1 MKNLS
6 KITFMFFLSLFLM
19 ASCKNSPNLNDS
31 LTAIPKDATSVTAVN
46 INSLMQKADFEAVK
60 NMDFYKESIAEAE
73 KENPAM
79 AEIMKD
85 PKKSGIDLTKNI
97 YVIQEYNLLESGNG
111 SDDGTIL
118 MSIADV
124 KAFEAMLQS
133 AKAGDIQTKDG
144 IKYIVMDKE
153 REETTEEGYKVNHK
167 NNGTVAWNDKMAVLG
182 SHSVQGTPSGEEGNI
197 FSFFKT
203 KPEESVAQN
212 SHLKDLMGKTHD
224 IYTFVSLDK
233 YADNM
238 SAKAAAGAMNLD
250 PKALKGNYFTGF
262 ADFEKG
268 QIVSKSDFKIN
279 KAITKEWGL
288 LFKDN
293 VKTDFSKYMNGQN
306 MGFAMT
312 LALDMKGLK
321 EIINANPQFQM
332 MTKSSESALN
342 FTIDDLCKAL
352 DGDIVITAIPNADAK
367 DDKWSGMMGFKIS
380 DKPTIQKLMDVM
392 VNEEVLVK
400 ENDNNFRFS
409 GIADEM
415 SKSYIEKNKITIIN
429 DVLFMGDYNTVSSLT
444 DKGSVS
450 GDVKDVLNKNIFGLY
465 VNFEKV
471 FAQSEDMKN
480 PEITEMKMMLNAKS
494 GENIIKVRDQNENS
508 LKSLM
513 KTANK
518 WYLQNKA
525 EKEKAKKEDSP
536 STEKEAI

>member
-1 MKNLS
+1 MKNLCN
-6 KITFMFFLSLFLM
+6 TALTAFLGLFLI
-19 ASCKNSPNLNDS
+19 ASCKNNTTLNDS
-31 LTAIPKDATSVTAVN
+31 MTAIPKDATSVTAIN
-46 INSLMQKADFEAVK
+46 ISSLMQKADFEAVK
-60 NMDFYKESIAEAE
+60 NMDFYKETVVETE
-73 KENPAM
+73 KDNPTL
-79 AEIMKD
+79 AEILKD
-85 PKKSGIDLTKNI
+85 PKKSGIDLTKNF
-97 YVIQEYNLLESGNG
+97 YFVQEYNMLENGGGSGQG
-111 SDDGTIL
+111 IML

-124 KAFEAMLQS
+124 KAFEAMLQN
-133 AKAGDIQTKDG
+133 AKAGEVQTKDG
-144 IKYIVMDKE
+144 IKFIVMDKE
-153 REETTEEGYKVNHK
+153 QEETTEEGYKVNYK
-167 NNGTVAWNDKMAVLG
+167 NKGTVAWNDKMAVLG
-182 SHSVQGTPSGEEGNI
+182 SDTEGMGI

-203 KPEESVAQN
+203 KPEESMAQN
-212 SHLKDLMGKTHD
+212 SHMKDLMGKTHD
-224 IYTFVSLDK
+224 FYTFGTFDK

-279 KAITKEWGL
+279 KHITKEWGL
-288 LFKDN
+288 LLKDN

-321 EIINANPQFQM
+321 EIINANPQFRM

-342 FTIDDLCKAL
+342 FSVDDLCKAL
-352 DGDIVITAIPNADAK
+352 DGDIVISAVPNFDAK

-380 DKPTIQKLMDVM
+380 DKPTIQRLMDALVK
-392 VNEEVLVK
+392 EEVLVK
-400 ENDNNFRFS
+400 ENDNNYRFS

-415 SKSYIEKNKITIIN
+415 SKSYIDKNKITIIN
-429 DVLFMGDYNTVSSLT
+429 DVLFVGDYNTVSSLT

-450 GDVKDVLNKNIFGLY
+450 GDIKDVLNKNIFGMY

-480 PEITEMKMMLNAKS
+480 PEITEMKMMFNAKS

-508 LKSLM
+508 LKSLIKM
-513 KTANK
+513 ANK
-518 WYLQNKA
+518 WYLKNKV
-525 EKEKAKKEDSP
+525 EKEKAKNEETPAASKD
-536 STEKEAI
+536 AI